1 MRYNNDLN
9 FGFYVFVIGAFFN
22 KRARET
28 SAAKASLGAFP
39 PILIAPKNA
48 KLKRA
53 LDFQRA
59 SRIFFHAAIY
69 QCFDNFNRS
78 RGTVVT
84 LQNGFKMTMAKAII
98 LAIYTDHPAARKC
111 CLCGS
116 ACPQCFTSKVDF
128 AKPPTTG
135 NMVLRTPGSV
145 AAQKI
150 VRFNVRFHLYFNVSV
165 NVSVN
170 VSSNVSCNVTFNL
183 SFNVSFSL
191 SCNVSFNVSFNISF
205 NLSFNVSFSL
215 SCNVSFNESFNVS
228 FNVSFNTCFQH
239 LDTYRGT

>member
-1 MRYNNDLN
+1 MLRFNNDHN

-78 RGTVVT
+78 SGTVVT

-98 LAIYTDHPAARKC
+98 LAIYSDHPAARKC

-150 VRFNVRFHLYFNVSV
+150 VRFNVCFHLYFNVSV

-170 VSSNVSCNVTFNL
+170 VSSNVSR
-183 SFNVSFSL
+183 
-191 SCNVSFNVSFNISF
+191 NVSFNISF
-205 NLSFNVSFSL
+205 NLYFNVSFSL

-228 FNVSFNTCFQH
+228 FNVSFNICFQH

>member
-1 MRYNNDLN
+1 MLRFNNDHN

-69 QCFDNFNRS
+69 QCFDNYNRS
-78 RGTVVT
+78 SGTVVT
-84 LQNGFKMTMAKAII
+84 LQNGIKMSMAKAII
-98 LAIYTDHPAARKC
+98 LAIYCDHPAARKC

-150 VRFNVRFHLYFNVSV
+150 VRFNVCFHLYFNVSV

-170 VSSNVSCNVTFNL
+170 VSSNVSR
-183 SFNVSFSL
+183 
-191 SCNVSFNVSFNISF
+191 NVSFNISF
-205 NLSFNVSFSL
+205 NLYFNVSFSL

-228 FNVSFNTCFQH
+228 FNVSFNICFQH

>member
-1 MRYNNDLN
+1 MLRFNNDHN

-98 LAIYTDHPAARKC
+98 LAIYSDHPAARKC

-150 VRFNVRFHLYFNVSV
+150 VRFNVCFHLYFNVSV

-170 VSSNVSCNVTFNL
+170 VSSNVSR
-183 SFNVSFSL
+183 
-191 SCNVSFNVSFNISF
+191 NVSFNISF
-205 NLSFNVSFSL
+205 NLYFNVSFSL

-228 FNVSFNTCFQH
+228 FNVSFNICFQH

>member
-9 FGFYVFVIGAFFN
+9 FGLYVFVIGAFFN
-22 KRARET
+22 KCARET

-48 KLKRA
+48 TLKRA
-53 LDFQRA
+53 VAFQKD

-78 RGTVVT
+78 SGTVVT
-84 LQNGFKMTMAKAII
+84 LQNGIKMNMAKAII
-98 LAIYTDHPAARKC
+98 LAIYCDHPAARKC

-128 AKPPTTG
+128 AKPPMEG

-150 VRFNVRFHLYFNVSV
+150 VRFNVCFYLSFNVSV

-170 VSSNVSCNVTFNL
+170 VSSNVSCNVT
-183 SFNVSFSL
+183 
-191 SCNVSFNVSFNISF
+191 FNISF

-228 FNVSFNTCFQH
+228 FNVSFNICFQH